1 MIDIQKEIFLKYPK
15 LEKNKLIKA
24 SLSKFTKS
32 IIHEDTINDFLNEN
46 AHLSGFEFVDAALEH
61 LNVDMVI
68 SDNELENI
76 PSFGRVVII
85 SNHPLGSLDGF
96 MLLKLIGKIR
106 DDVKIIAN
114 DFLVQFNSM
123 ESLFIMVNNFK
134 ERQSKASISN
144 IYKALNNEEA
154 IIIFPAGEVS
164 RMTPKGVRDGRWQK
178 SFLKFAKNTQS
189 PILPIHIDAKN
200 SKTFYSLSAINKK
213 ASTLLLSHEMFK
225 QQNKSI
231 KIKIGELIPADNIA
245 QHWLNKETIVEL
257 YKKHLYALKKGKSL
271 FRTQK
276 AIAHPEDPRKIKKE
290 LKNSEL
296 LGETKDGK
304 IIYLYSN
311 TKESFVLKEI
321 GRLREVAFRKVG
333 EGANKRRDLDKYD
346 KYYKHIVLWD
356 ENDLEIVGSYRIGEC
371 QDIVDE
377 YGINGLYTSTLFDF
391 SKKFQ
396 GKLGESIEMGR
407 SFVQPKYWG
416 SRALD
421 YLWYGIGAY
430 LNKNPHIRY
439 MYGGVSLSASYP
451 KVAKDIIFNFFD
463 LYYGDANNLVL
474 SRLPY
479 DFKSDKD
486 LVRMLD
492 EMFTTQNYKEDF
504 KTLKT
509 LMKNFDTSVPALY
522 KQYSELCE
530 EGGIKFCAY
539 NIDEDFTS
547 CVDSFIVVD
556 SHKMKDL
563 QRKRYIESHNKYAE
577 PNEVA

>member
-46 AHLSGFEFVDAALEH
+46 AHLSGFEFVDAALER

-76 PSFGRVVII
+76 PSSGRVVII

-106 DDVKIIAN
+106 NDVKIIAN
-114 DFLVQFNSM
+114 DFLVQFKSM

-134 ERQSKASISN
+134 ERQSKEAISN

-164 RMTPKGVRDGRWQK
+164 RMTPKGVRDGKWQK

-189 PILPIHIDAKN
+189 PILPIHINAKN
-200 SKTFYSLSAINKK
+200 SKTFYSLSAINKQ

-231 KIKIGELIPADNIA
+231 KIKIGEMIPADNIA

-296 LGETKDGK
+296 LGQTKDGK
-304 IIYLYSN
+304 IIYLYAN

-333 EGANKRRDLDKYD
+333 EGVNKRRDLDKYD

-463 LYYGDANNLVL
+463 LYYGDENHLVR

-492 EMFTTQNYKEDF
+492 EMFTTQDYKEDF
-504 KTLKT
+504 KTLKI

-522 KQYSELCE
+522 KQYSELCD

-556 SHKMKDL
+556 AHKMKDS
-563 QRKRYIESHNKYAE
+563 QRKRYIESHN
-577 PNEVA
+577 